1 MSGLGFGSGLESGLT
16 THRVRNSWLA
26 PLTRFSK
33 LARYKSCNNNNN
45 SWVRKG
51 WGMKC
56 LEASPC
62 PGLEAAVNRSHVF
75 HNLPLGYRRGF
86 NTGTKQ

>member
-1 MSGLGFGSGLESGLT
+1 
-16 THRVRNSWLA
+16 
-26 PLTRFSK
+26 
-33 LARYKSCNNNNN
+33 
-45 SWVRKG
+45 
-51 WGMKC
+51 MKC